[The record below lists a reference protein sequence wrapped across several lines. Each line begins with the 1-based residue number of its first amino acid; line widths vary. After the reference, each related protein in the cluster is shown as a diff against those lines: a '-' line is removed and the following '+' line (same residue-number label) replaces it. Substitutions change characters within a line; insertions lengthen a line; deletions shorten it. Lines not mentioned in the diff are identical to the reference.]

1 MRRKSHDATREGR
14 TPGAVWHSAQGID
27 DSHTDRPTLR
37 SQTSAVAAAIVRH
50 FCTVATDDMTS
61 NRAPPPEGH
70 PLKTALARAEAAEA
84 EIARYERT
92 IRGTTD
98 GPWEYEIAT
107 DRYWLSQHW
116 VQWMG
121 YGVEELSTDRQAL
134 LALLHPDD
142 RAHQADA
149 FQRCLDGK
157 APYDIEYR
165 IRMKSGEYRWFRSRA
180 ACERDAEGR
189 AVRISGALQDVTERR
204 QYQQALIEATEAAAA
219 ASRAKSEFLANM
231 SHEIRTPMNGVLGMT
246 ELLLDTKLDAA
257 QRDYMDTIRDSA
269 GALLT
274 VINDI
279 LDFSKIE
286 AGRLDLE
293 RIDMDLRDTV
303 EDVARLLA
311 MQAHAKSLE
320 LTANVDPA
328 VPDLVTGDPARLRQI
343 LVNLGSNA
351 VKFTEKGE
359 VAIDV
364 RLISNDDSG
373 TLVRCEVRDTGLGI
387 PSHRLATLFQPF
399 SQVDASTT
407 RRFGGTGLGLSIVRR
422 LAELMGGE
430 AGVESTEGSGSTFW
444 FTARFGAAARKHIGK
459 HAQDEA
465 LKGLRVLV
473 VDDNATNRRVLGGQL
488 ESCGVKAVCVGTAQ
502 DALQKLVDAT
512 FADEPF
518 EVALLDFHMPE
529 CDGEQLG
536 KLIRSY
542 NHLTHTRLVLLTSAG
557 HRGDAQRFAELGFA
571 GYLVKPI
578 TRRDLTA
585 CLSLVMSNSAESWK
599 ERAQPL
605 VTRHQVR
612 AVRIDGDRRVLLA
625 EDNPVNQKVARMVL
639 EKLGIE
645 VEVVSNGREAV
656 DSWKSGNYDMIL
668 MDCQMPMLDGYAA
681 TREIRRLE
689 GSGRRIP
696 IVALTAHAM
705 KGDDVKCLEA
715 GMDDYLTKPLDRTLL
730 IGCLERHFG
739 KLSSA
744 LAVADS
750 DAQPPVDWHSLLQS
764 MEGDAT
770 MARDL
775 VKIFIASGDETLAAI
790 ANALDKRDYKAV
802 GAQAHSLKGASAS
815 LRATAA
821 QAAAEQL
828 EAAARAGDADKVVEL
843 VSTVRREVTRTIGYL
858 RAKVAARG

>member
-1 MRRKSHDATREGR
+1 
-14 TPGAVWHSAQGID
+14 
-27 DSHTDRPTLR
+27 
-37 SQTSAVAAAIVRH
+37 
-50 FCTVATDDMTS
+50 MTS
-61 NRAPPPEGH
+61 NRAPPVEGD
-70 PLKTALARAEAAEA
+70 PLTTALARAEAAEA

-98 GPWEYEIAT
+98 GPWEYEIAS
-107 DRYWLSQHW
+107 DRYWLSRHW

-121 YGVEELSTDRQAL
+121 YRPEELSTDRQAL
-134 LALLHPDD
+134 LALVHPDD
-142 RAHQADA
+142 RARQAEA

-165 IRMKSGEYRWFRSRA
+165 IRMSSGEYRWFRSRA
-180 ACERDAEGR
+180 ACERDAAGR

-293 RIDMDLRDTV
+293 RIEMDLRDTV

-364 RLISNDDSG
+364 RLLSHDDSG

-387 PSHRLATLFQPF
+387 PGHRLGTLFQPF

-430 AGVESTEGSGSTFW
+430 VGVESIEGSGSTFW
-444 FTARFGAAARKHIGK
+444 FTARFGVAERKHIGK
-459 HAQDEA
+459 DAQDEA

-488 ESCGVKAVCVGTAQ
+488 ESCGVQVVCVGNAQ

-639 EKLGIE
+639 EKLGLE
-645 VEVVSNGREAV
+645 VEVVSNGCEAV
-656 DSWKSGNYDMIL
+656 DAWKSGSFDMIL
-668 MDCQMPMLDGYAA
+668 MDCQMPLLDGYAA
-681 TREIRRLE
+681 TRQIRRLE
-689 GSGRRIP
+689 GAGRRIP

-715 GMDDYLTKPLDRTLL
+715 GMDDYLTKPLDRALL

-744 LAVADS
+744 PAIADP
-750 DAQPPVDWHSLLQS
+750 DTRPPVDWHALLQS

-790 ANALDKRDYKAV
+790 ANALDKRDYNAV

-821 QAAAEQL
+821 QVAAEQL

-843 VSTVRREVTRTIGYL
+843 VSAVRREITRTIGYL

>member
-1 MRRKSHDATREGR
+1 M
-14 TPGAVWHSAQGID
+14 
-27 DSHTDRPTLR
+27 
-37 SQTSAVAAAIVRH
+37 
-50 FCTVATDDMTS
+50 
-61 NRAPPPEGH
+61 
-70 PLKTALARAEAAEA
+70 
-84 EIARYERT
+84 
-92 IRGTTD
+92 
-98 GPWEYEIAT
+98 
-107 DRYWLSQHW
+107 
-116 VQWMG
+116 
-121 YGVEELSTDRQAL
+121 
-134 LALLHPDD
+134 
-142 RAHQADA
+142 
-149 FQRCLDGK
+149 
-157 APYDIEYR
+157 
-165 IRMKSGEYRWFRSRA
+165 
-180 ACERDAEGR
+180 
-189 AVRISGALQDVTERR
+189 TERR
-204 QYQQALIEATEAAAA
+204 QYQQALIEAKEAAAA

-246 ELLLDTKLDAA
+246 ELLLDTQLDAA
-257 QRDYMDTIRDSA
+257 QRDYMDTIRESA

-293 RIDMDLRDTV
+293 RIEMDLRDTV

-311 MQAHAKSLE
+311 MQAHAKGLE
-320 LTANVDPA
+320 LTAHVDPG

-364 RLISNDDSG
+364 RARVERRERHA
-373 TLVRCEVRDTGLGI
+373 VRCEVRDTGVGI
-387 PSHRLATLFQPF
+387 PQERVETAVPALLAGRCLDHAPL
-399 SQVDASTT
+399 
-407 RRFGGTGLGLSIVRR
+407 RRHGPGLSIVRR

-430 AGVESTEGSGSTFW
+430 AGVDSAEGAGSTFW
-444 FTARFGAAARKHIGK
+444 FTARFGVAARKHIDR

-488 ESCGVKAVCVGTAQ
+488 ASCGVKAVCVGNAQ

-585 CLSLVMSNSAESWK
+585 CLSLVMSSSAESWK

-612 AVRIDGDRRVLLA
+612 AVRIEGDRRILLA

-645 VEVVSNGREAV
+645 VEVVNNGREAV
-656 DSWKSGNYDMIL
+656 DAWKGGKYDLIL
-668 MDCQMPMLDGYAA
+668 MDCQMPLLDGYAA
-681 TREIRRLE
+681 TREIRKQE
-689 GSGRRIP
+689 PTGRHIP

-705 KGDDVKCLEA
+705 KGDDAKCLDA
-715 GMDDYLTKPLDRTLL
+715 GMDDYLTKPLDRKLL
-730 IGCLERHFG
+730 VACLERHFG
-739 KLSSA
+739 RLAAACPRRRTNLRIAAATRRSTGRRCCSRRKAMRAWRAIWWRSSSRAAMRRWRRSPSA
-744 LAVADS
+744 LRKADY
-750 DAQPPVDWHSLLQS
+750 A
-764 MEGDAT
+764 
-770 MARDL
+770 
-775 VKIFIASGDETLAAI
+775 
-790 ANALDKRDYKAV
+790 AV

-815 LRATAA
+815 LRAQAA
-821 QAAAEQL
+821 AAAAEQL
-828 EAAARAGDADKVVEL
+828 GSCGDVFGDGKRSWRCAAA
-843 VSTVRREVTRTIGYL
+843 VRSEVARTIDLSAGKCRFARAESAATFTSDSHPSVGSAGNRPAVQIPL
-858 RAKVAARG
+858 RFVAARLLQKLELLLRLDPLGHGRHVECARQTDDGRHQRAAALVLGNAAREIAVDLQCVDRQLREAAQRGIARCRNRRSRCARRRCAAAADCARTTPSPRAARLRRLRCPGPSPPRPAAPRPHRAPWRRNRGGAAGWVPH

>member
-1 MRRKSHDATREGR
+1 
-14 TPGAVWHSAQGID
+14 
-27 DSHTDRPTLR
+27 
-37 SQTSAVAAAIVRH
+37 
-50 FCTVATDDMTS
+50 MTS
-61 NRAPPPEGH
+61 NRALPSPDD
-70 PLKTALARAEAAEA
+70 ALAVALSRAEAAEA
-84 EIARYERT
+84 EVARYERS
-92 IRGTTD
+92 IRCTSD
-98 GPWEYEIAT
+98 GPWEYEVAT
-107 DRYWLSQHW
+107 GRYWLSG
-116 VQWMG
+116 QWRHRMG
-121 YGVEELSTDRQAL
+121 YTEEEAPATREEA

-142 RAHQADA
+142 RAAQQEA
-149 FQRCLDGK
+149 FRRCLEEK

-165 IRMKSGEYRWFRSRA
+165 VRVKNGEYRWFRSRA

-189 AVRISGALQDVTERR
+189 PVRISGSMQDVTEHRR
-204 QYQQALIEATEAAAA
+204 YQQELIEAKEAASA

-246 ELLLDTKLDAA
+246 ELLLDTKLDTA

-269 GALLT
+269 SALLT

-293 RIDMDLRDTV
+293 RIEMDLRDTV

-320 LTANVDPA
+320 LTAHVDPA

-343 LVNLGSNA
+343 LVNLGSNG

-364 RLISNDDSG
+364 RLLSSDEGG
-373 TLVRCEVRDTGLGI
+373 TLIRCEVRDTGVGI
-387 PSHRLATLFQPF
+387 PRDRLDTLFQPF

-430 AGVESTEGSGSTFW
+430 AGVDSTEGSGSTFW
-444 FTARFGAAARKHIGK
+444 FTARFGIAERRHIDR

-488 ESCGVKAVCVGTAQ
+488 ESCGVKAVCVGNAQ

-557 HRGDAQRFAELGFA
+557 HRGDAQRFADLGFA
-571 GYLVKPI
+571 AYLVKPI

-585 CLSLVMSNSAESWK
+585 CLSLVMSSSAESWK

-612 AVRIDGDRRVLLA
+612 AVRIDGDRRILLA

-645 VEVVSNGREAV
+645 VEVVNNGREAV
-656 DSWKSGNYDMIL
+656 DAWKAGHYDLIL

-681 TREIRRLE
+681 TREIRRQE
-689 GSGRRIP
+689 SSGRHVP

-705 KGDDVKCLEA
+705 KGDDVKCLDA
-715 GMDDYLTKPLDRTLL
+715 GMDDYLTKPLDRSLL
-730 IGCLERHFG
+730 VTCLERHFG
-739 KLSSA
+739 KLAAAHPEPAAAEGNRS
-744 LAVADS
+744 
-750 DAQPPVDWHSLLQS
+750 QPPVDWHALLQS
-764 MEGDAT
+764 TEGDAA

-775 VKIFIASGDETLAAI
+775 VEIFIASGDETLAAI
-790 ANALDKRDYKAV
+790 TNALERKDFTTV

-815 LRATAA
+815 LRAKAA
-821 QAAAEQL
+821 SVAASQL
-828 EAAARAGDADKVVEL
+828 EAAARAGDGERVAAL
-843 VSTVRREVTRTIGYL
+843 AATVRSEVARTIDYL
-858 RAKVAARG
+858 RAKVAASG